1 MAKEVILNTL
11 QIRVQ
16 KTIDYL
22 NSERGR
28 KNWSL
33 NVDRGYSFYKN
44 LFAAVQT
51 ATRLIKYES
60 IIEVYDVVSFR
71 LDAAGKVA

>member
-1 MAKEVILNTL
+1 MNTL

-16 KTIDYL
+16 KTINYL

-33 NVDRGYSFYKN
+33 NVNRGYSFYKN

-51 ATRLIKYES
+51 ATQLIKYES
-60 IIEVYDVVSFR
+60 IIEVYDVVSFQLAPER
-71 LDAAGKVA
+71 RRNWENE

>member
-22 NSERGR
+22 NSDRGR

-33 NVDRGYSFYKN
+33 NVGRGYSFYKN

-60 IIEVYDVVSFR
+60 IIEVYDAVN
-71 LDAAGKVA
+71 LQWAPEKAA

>member
-1 MAKEVILNTL
+1 MNTL
-11 QIRVQ
+11 QSRVQ
-16 KTIDYL
+16 KTIRYL

-33 NVDRGYSFYKN
+33 NVGRGYSFYKN

-51 ATRLIKYES
+51 ATRLIKYEN
-60 IIEVYDVVSFR
+60 IIEVYDAVS
-71 LDAAGKVA
+71 LQWAPEKAA